1 MWSPVLLNVPHLP
14 SHASAIISLFVG
26 TLKYSVCKCNYTGTY
41 TQSCLWSNLCR
52 NFTVFYLLK
61 HLWQWKFFGFLF
73 FLFFFFLCQTLSI
86 GYVVIISSTWAV
98 DDECPVQTC
107 WPVEGGGW
115 EITCNRTDTAF
126 VLWMKSWQLW
136 LNHAAT
142 IQCWHKTPV
151 VCEKAPPLMHF
162 K

>member
-1 MWSPVLLNVPHLP
+1 MCVNVITLAHIHSLVYDQIYVETSLYFTCLN
-14 SHASAIISLFVG
+14 
-26 TLKYSVCKCNYTGTY
+26 T
-41 TQSCLWSNLCR
+41 
-52 NFTVFYLLK
+52 
-61 HLWQWKFFGFLF
+61 FGSGSFLDSF
-73 FLFFFFLCQTLSI
+73 FFFFLCQTLSI

-115 EITCNRTDTAF
+115 EITCNRTGTAF

-162 K
+162 KLKFLSCELQQVVFFKACRLGHTFIIYLVS